1 MLKQGS
7 IWMDVHA
14 SKFKDKSTAAMST
27 FGDILCV
34 QTACPLSSLQAP

>member
-7 IWMDVHA
+7 IWMDVQVR
-14 SKFKDKSTAAMST
+14 KFEDKSTAAMST

-34 QTACPLSSLQAP
+34 QTA